1 MFLKKEVCQHPYQ
14 QTSKAFNKCYSL
26 ILIEQLQSNLKPN
39 LMMKIYQPFLYSMLK
54 KDHYLGIYSA
64 TASCAEEA

>member
-1 MFLKKEVCQHPYQ
+1 
-14 QTSKAFNKCYSL
+14 
-26 ILIEQLQSNLKPN
+26 
-39 LMMKIYQPFLYSMLK
+39 MKIYQPFLYSMLK